1 MRKSSKAKQL
11 FDTAAGTAARYEL
24 FAILQF
30 EAIAESRELTPE
42 ELLALLKAHYD
53 DPDAN
58 FARLSAMPTRHWR
71 CEDPL
76 PPVIAAMR
84 ATE

>member
-1 MRKSSKAKQL
+1 MRKPSKAKQL
-11 FDTAAGTAARYEL
+11 FDTQAGTAARYEL

-30 EAIAESRELTPE
+30 EAIAESRELTPK

-58 FARLSAMPTRHWR
+58 FARLSAMPTRQWR

-84 ATE
+84 GAE